1 MVAMAAARKVELS
14 SRRCGDGARKKLRR
28 LVEESKRRNDL
39 KTWARARVVLGYVEG
54 RLVADLAQEL
64 DVDRS
69 TATRWV
75 AAYAERGFPA
85 LKPGTPPGPEPK
97 LNAAQSAEL
106 AAVIEEGP
114 REAGFE
120 AGIWTGRLVSEFI
133 RERFGVV
140 FHWKYVPQL
149 LHRLGFSVQRP
160 RKLLAKADLKAQAIW
175 LRTTF
180 PAIKKKRAPRAASSS
195 SKTKRASSSTLR
207 STEPGPVVDS
217 SRE

>member
-1 MVAMAAARKVELS
+1 MIEA
-14 SRRCGDGARKKLRR
+14 
-28 LVEESKRRNDL
+28 SKRKNDL

-64 DVDRS
+64 HVDRS

-85 LKPGTPPGPEPK
+85 LKPGTPPGPAPK
-97 LNAAQSAEL
+97 LSAAQSAEL

-114 REAGFE
+114 RATGFD
-120 AGIWTGRLVSEFI
+120 ASIWTGRLVSEFI
-133 RERFGVV
+133 RQRFGVV
-140 FHWKYVPQL
+140 FHWKYIPEL

-160 RKLLAKADLKAQAIW
+160 RKLLAKADRKAQAIW
-175 LRTTF
+175 LRATF
-180 PAIKKKRAPRAASSS
+180 PAIKKKRERRAVLSS
-195 SKTKRASSSTLR
+195 SKMKRASNSTPR
-207 STEPGPVVDS
+207 STGRGPVGEN